1 MRKFS
6 LSVMVAGLTMLLVSS
21 AEAGDL
27 RKAPISVIQ
36 DKPVLK
42 QGRFWLAPETGTT
55 VSDPLLMQFEL
66 GAALTYFASER
77 HAFSLRWEQFDLG
90 PGLGGTTKAYD
101 SSADALKVVS
111 DVAPLDWYAAAG
123 YSYAPSYGKVS
134 LFGHYIGYYD
144 VYTAAGLGA
153 VHAYGETTPAV
164 DLGTGARIFLNRY
177 IGLDLNLRD
186 RLQYRE
192 IASGEPAFVQT
203 LSLGLGVGIFLTP
216 QPTPGAE

>member
-1 MRKFS
+1 MRKLS

-42 QGRFWLAPETGTT
+42 QGRWWIAPETGTT

-66 GAALTYFASER
+66 GAALTYFSSER
-77 HAFSLRWEQFDLG
+77 HAFSLRWEQF
-90 PGLGGTTKAYD
+90 
-101 SSADALKVVS
+101 
-111 DVAPLDWYAAAG
+111 VAPLDWYAAAG

-134 LFGHYIGYYD
+134 LFDHYIGYYD
-144 VYTAAGLGA
+144 VYTSAGLGA
-153 VHAYGETTPAV
+153 VHAYGETTPAI

-186 RLQYRE
+186 RLQYRD

-203 LSLGLGVGIFLTP
+203 LTLGLGVGIFLTP